1 MTMSPTTPSIR
12 ISGSSLHRYPPPP
25 PPPPHHHHRPSYPS
39 PPGAMA
45 IPRARQD
52 VPPPLPPPRYIGEE
66 LSESGVDPGWTWGN
80 NTNFSRDTGFNG
92 NRHAAIKP
100 GSSLLNGSA
109 RDAARP
115 HEHAEHPFTAR
126 ESSSSRSLDDA
137 SSIDQSDDDYS
148 GKPRQR
154 PSNHRFTSER
164 QLGQGLLETSSH
176 AYDKQLLSK
185 IGGPNTPTRTTAPPL
200 PASSQES
207 APNVHTAF
215 SKLNGQLKPLS
226 VPERLQSALDS
237 PVSRW
242 PPSGAVSPGY
252 SGFRSPVF
260 DAASADAH
268 PRRFGSMSTPGL
280 DDTSSL
286 HRGSYDH
293 SMFTTESEFS
303 MEESGM
309 RDLNIND
316 RSPAGSD
323 EYHPGLK
330 GGLKRRASSP
340 PSEAA
345 REDRPTAGGNT
356 DLYHRRSA
364 QMLVSRNALPATT
377 SARYTTVHG
386 STTQGSLSS
395 ASSLSQR
402 TASFASSFGF
412 SAASSLTSYSGDQ
425 RLSPSAL
432 SPSAE
437 AELGPVSPY
446 AASRSLNP
454 SPRGSLSRPHH
465 QRGLSENEHPQIRK
479 MSTDSIL
486 QSRQNSIVGRIV
498 GAYICECC
506 PKKPKKFDSE
516 EELRVHELEK
526 QYTCQFCPNRFKN
539 KNEAE
544 RHQNS
549 LHLRRHS
556 WSCAALAGVHA
567 AFHPSPTHSG
577 VADVCGYCGE
587 EFPLPPNWDART
599 EHLNH
604 VHKFGECNQAKK
616 FFRADHFRQHLKHS
630 HAGTSGKWTNMLE
643 NACMKDEPA
652 PKERVGSIGSLVGPS
667 SAPLAPKPGTIN
679 EVHEE
684 S

>member
-1 MTMSPTTPSIR
+1 MHP
-12 ISGSSLHRYPPPP
+12 
-25 PPPPHHHHRPSYPS
+25 PSYRTS
-39 PPGAMA
+39 
-45 IPRARQD
+45 QQS
-52 VPPPLPPPRYIGEE
+52 LE
-66 LSESGVDPGWTWGN
+66 TC
-80 NTNFSRDTGFNG
+80 TRDACLASF
-92 NRHAAIKP
+92 ILKP
-100 GSSLLNGSA
+100 GTMADGQL
-109 RDAARP
+109 R
-115 HEHAEHPFTAR
+115 
-126 ESSSSRSLDDA
+126 
-137 SSIDQSDDDYS
+137 
-148 GKPRQR
+148 
-154 PSNHRFTSER
+154 RFTSER

-200 PASSQES
+200 PATSQEGAPS
-207 APNVHTAF
+207 AHTAF
-215 SKLNGQLKPLS
+215 NKLNGQLKPLS
-226 VPERLQSALDS
+226 VPDRLHQSSLES

-242 PPSGAVSPGY
+242 PPSGAVSPGF

-260 DAASADAH
+260 DSGSADAH
-268 PRRFGSMSTPGL
+268 QRRFGSISTPGL
-280 DDTSSL
+280 DDTSSV

-293 SMFTTESEFS
+293 SMFTEPDFSTEE
-303 MEESGM
+303 M

-323 EYHPGLK
+323 DYLQASK

-345 REDRPTAGGNT
+345 REDRPTAGGHT

-364 QMLVSRNALPATT
+364 QMLVSRNAPPATT
-377 SARYTTVHG
+377 NAARYPTLHA
-386 STTQGSLSS
+386 SQNQGSLSS

-465 QRGLSENEHPQIRK
+465 QRGLSENEHPQVHSVRK

-516 EELRVHELEK
+516 EELR
-526 QYTCQFCPNRFKN
+526 
-539 KNEAE
+539 
-544 RHQNS
+544 
-549 LHLRRHS
+549 
-556 WSCAALAGVHA
+556 
-567 AFHPSPTHSG
+567 
-577 VADVCGYCGE
+577 
-587 EFPLPPNWDART
+587 
-599 EHLNH
+599 
-604 VHKFGECNQAKK
+604 
-616 FFRADHFRQHLKHS
+616 
-630 HAGTSGKWTNMLE
+630 
-643 NACMKDEPA
+643 
-652 PKERVGSIGSLVGPS
+652 
-667 SAPLAPKPGTIN
+667 
-679 EVHEE
+679 
-684 S
+684 